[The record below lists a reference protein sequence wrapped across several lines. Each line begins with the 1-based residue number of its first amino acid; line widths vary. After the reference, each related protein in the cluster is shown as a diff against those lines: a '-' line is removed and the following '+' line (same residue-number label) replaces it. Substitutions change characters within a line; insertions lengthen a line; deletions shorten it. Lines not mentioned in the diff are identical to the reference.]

1 VTTAAAQAQAL
12 ANGLAQSSKSIAD
25 STKVTSQY
33 FDSFV
38 KRIKEADA
46 VFNSGQMSKTL
57 KAITGDART
66 TDQARVAVSRL
77 SNEYRQLQAS
87 VTGGLGTAITEIGN
101 ALAQATAS
109 GIPLGISQ
117 INDELTRLN
126 EIAGQSALSGAVS
139 QAFKLKTL
147 ITSALTDTSD
157 SAGQK
162 IKNIAAGTLRNFESY
177 ETGLNALSITIS
189 ADAQAIATDI
199 KKLSDTI
206 RTTQSSDVENLRA
219 MLLNLG
225 ALQESFQAEMD
236 KSKTV
241 VTQFTSQA
249 DLVAASL
256 QRIRNADPTGA
267 LTSTISAFEDLVQRA
282 RDTSK
287 QLLTNVAEDRF
298 KQLRDISFR
307 LIGEIRDSFFG
318 QLYGIVKTQL
328 DAFQKGFETFASNI
342 GTRSVLFAQGLKA
355 AFQGGGT
362 VATTVEA
369 MATLGRLN
377 FKAGTDELTTSAAM
391 AVKMAEALGISGN
404 NAAHLVFYTKQAG
417 VDLVQMGDT
426 LATIREN
433 TRLTA
438 DEFGRFTRDLGEALM
453 IMGNISNY
461 AQVIKST
468 LKIDDALRQ
477 FTGMSGD
484 YVQFFKRMATTTEGM
499 QTAMALG
506 INPENLGN
514 DTEQR
519 RFIASM
525 GAYVDQLTKNQ
536 PMLQQ
541 IAILEDL
548 SVQTGLSVVS
558 LRNLSKAAAELN
570 SRTEDS
576 VSLDQ
581 RYANEVANLGKSVTS
596 ISESLQKLLAA
607 GMWPFVAV
615 LSQVAG
621 GVAWLLEKLRGL
633 PGVFETLAVVGGVV
647 AVGALGLLINSI
659 KQLAIV
665 APIAMAG
672 LRALNAQLLATSTG
686 AAVSGAMSAAAGAG
700 AAGAAASTGIGAML
714 MNFLVNPLKVI
725 FVPVAKA
732 LLALVNPLALVAA
745 ALTLAAGGIYKL
757 VTGRNPVSDLRD
769 VISQG
774 KENDEAR
781 GRDAETIRKAILRRT
796 SEARGASIST
806 AEGLTDAERLKSVTV
821 QGAGGRSTNFGQML
835 ASREQDIA
843 EMMSGAS
850 GAQSISAAQAA
861 EFKSELAQRDAI
873 YLRNAIAAKETQL
886 VTESRPPSKNET
898 DQLALLTEM
907 VKYLERQVS
916 ITQNQADDARKQQDE
931 RDLYEQMQRIQTR
944 REAMSD
950 TSIGW

>member
-1 VTTAAAQAQAL
+1 MTTAAAQAQAL

-38 KRIKEADA
+38 KRIKEADV

-101 ALAQATAS
+101 SLAQATAA

-126 EIAGQSALSGAVS
+126 DIAGQSALSGAVS

-162 IKNIAAGTLRNFESY
+162 IKNIAAGTLKNFESY
-177 ETGLNALSITIS
+177 ETGLNMLSITIS

-206 RTTQSSDVENLRA
+206 RTTQASDVENLRA

-225 ALQESFQAEMD
+225 TLQESFQAEMD

-307 LIGEIRDSFFG
+307 LIGEIKDSLFG
-318 QLYGIVKTQL
+318 QLYGLVKTQL

-391 AVKMAEALGISGN
+391 AVKMAEALGISGD

-438 DEFGRFTRDLGEALM
+438 DEFGRFTKDLGEALM

-541 IAILEDL
+541 IAVLEDL

-576 VSLDQ
+576 ITLDQ
-581 RYANEVANLGKSVTS
+581 RYANEVANLGKSISS

-633 PGVFETLAVVGGVV
+633 PLVFETLAVVGGVV

-686 AAVSGAMSAAAGAG
+686 AAVSGAISAAGAV
-700 AAGAAASTGIGAML
+700 APGAAASTGIGAML
-714 MNFLVNPLKVI
+714 MNFLVNPLKFI
-725 FVPVAKA
+725 LVPLGKAMLA
-732 LLALVNPLALVAA
+732 LLSPLGILATAVIGITAYLVKKNVD
-745 ALTLAAGGIYKL
+745 
-757 VTGRNPVSDLRD
+757 R
-769 VISQG
+769 ISEI
-774 KENDEAR
+774 KAIKAENDQAR
-781 GRDAETIRKAILRRT
+781 TRDAESIRSGIVRRT
-796 SEARGASIST
+796 AQARGASIST
-806 AEGLTDAERLKSVTV
+806 AEGLTDAERLKSITV
-821 QGAGGRSTNFGQML
+821 EGAGGRSTNFGQML
-835 ASREQDIA
+835 ATREKDIA

-850 GAQSISAAQAA
+850 GAQTISAAQAA
-861 EFKSELAQRDAI
+861 EFKSELAQRDVI
-873 YLRNAIAAKETQL
+873 YLRNAIAAKESQL

-898 DQLALLTEM
+898 DQLALLTDM

-916 ITQNQADDARKQQDE
+916 ISQNQADDARKQQDE
-931 RDLYEQMQRIQTR
+931 RDLYEQMQRIQRYGDYSTQS
-944 REAMSD
+944 AF
-950 TSIGW
+950 

>member
-101 ALAQATAS
+101 ALAQATAA

-162 IKNIAAGTLRNFESY
+162 IKNIAAGTLKNFESY

-189 ADAQAIATDI
+189 ADAQTIATDI

-206 RTTQSSDVENLRA
+206 RTTQASDVENLRA

-307 LIGEIRDSFFG
+307 LIGEIKDSLFG
-318 QLYGIVKTQL
+318 QLYGLVKTQL

-391 AVKMAEALGISGN
+391 AVKMAEALGISGD

-438 DEFGRFTRDLGEALM
+438 DEFGRFTKDLGEALM

-576 VSLDQ
+576 ISLDQ
-581 RYANEVANLGKSVTS
+581 RYANEVANLGKSVSS
-596 ISESLQKLLAA
+596 ISESLQKLLSA

-633 PGVFETLAVVGGVV
+633 PLVFETLAVVGGVV

-686 AAVSGAMSAAAGAG
+686 AAVSGAMSAAGAGAG

-714 MNFLVNPLKVI
+714 MNFLVNPLKVV

-732 LLALVNPLALVAA
+732 LLALVNPLTLVAA

-774 KENDEAR
+774 RENDEAR
-781 GRDAETIRKAILRRT
+781 GRDAESIRKAILRRT

-806 AEGLTDAERLKSVTV
+806 AEGLTDAERLKSITV
-821 QGAGGRSTNFGQML
+821 EGAGGRSTSFGQML
-835 ASREQDIA
+835 ATREKDIA

-850 GAQSISAAQAA
+850 GAQTISAAQAA
-861 EFKSELAQRDAI
+861 EFKSELAQRDVI
-873 YLRNAIAAKETQL
+873 YLRNAIAAKESQL

-916 ITQNQADDARKQQDE
+916 ISQNQADDARKQQDE
-931 RDLYEQMQRIQTR
+931 RDLYEQMQRIQRYGDYSTQS
-944 REAMSD
+944 AF
-950 TSIGW
+950 